1 MSQSNRINHQP
12 IFLLSTKPW
21 RENSLWVEAFSR
33 DYGRVALLARSARTR
48 GSELRGVLIPF
59 VPLSASWYG
68 KEELKTLH
76 RAEWLGG
83 WAQPHSRAL
92 FSAMYVNEL
101 LMKLTAREDPHDD
114 IYAALYRGMQTICA
128 QENHVAALRQFE
140 YALLNTLGVAPDFSL
155 DSNNQLIESEK
166 YYWIRAEEAVCH
178 VGESFRQPE
187 TGTVA
192 QGVVLQQIQQGQF
205 SQPKYAQTAAKVM
218 RELIDFRLP
227 EMHTRLI
234 LQQLNQL
241 KSRAETFTKPS

>member
-1 MSQSNRINHQP
+1 M
-12 IFLLSTKPW
+12 
-21 RENSLWVEAFSR
+21 
-33 DYGRVALLARSARTR
+33 
-48 GSELRGVLIPF
+48 
-59 VPLSASWYG
+59 
-68 KEELKTLH
+68 
-76 RAEWLGG
+76 
-83 WAQPHSRAL
+83 
-92 FSAMYVNEL
+92 
-101 LMKLTAREDPHDD
+101 
-114 IYAALYRGMQTICA
+114 
-128 QENHVAALRQFE
+128 
-140 YALLNTLGVAPDFSL
+140 GVAPDFSL

-166 YYWIRAEEAVCH
+166 YYWIRAEEAVCY